1 LQAPFGCW
9 RQFGPTKTSRQEF
22 TVKFS
27 GMIDHA
33 GKTAGDTGHQP
44 ENKAA
49 AALGL

>member
-9 RQFGPTKTSRQEF
+9 RQFGLTKTSRQEF

-33 GKTAGDTGHQP
+33 GKAAGDTGHQP
-44 ENKAA
+44 ENKAV